1 MNLNAF
7 NQSIRRS
14 YEAADALDLFPR
26 PISLFSITN
35 IIDVRELENC
45 ASYVELYNKLV
56 NARNLTF
63 FFLSGD
69 FFQFSFRG
77 GSFRYAYYASPFVPS
92 DQQTDAVLMNTAF
105 GPEADQVPSEEEHEE
120 HSIPEPRMDGSGFV
134 VRYEYAVEEYT
145 RLTHPCAHIHF
156 GWNKDGRLA
165 VKRIWTPLMF
175 ALFVFRQFHSA
186 QWFQLTN
193 NNYDMDGYSFDQ
205 MLKARRDELDRVNV
219 AYFHDFEERMVFL
232 D

>member
-56 NARNLTF
+56 NARNLNF

-77 GSFRYAYYASPFVPS
+77 GSFRYAQPGCVAALEPKRV
-92 DQQTDAVLMNTAF
+92 
-105 GPEADQVPSEEEHEE
+105 SEY
-120 HSIPEPRMDGSGFV
+120 SSLVSATR
-134 VRYEYAVEEYT
+134 VRW
-145 RLTHPCAHIHF
+145 L
-156 GWNKDGRLA
+156 
-165 VKRIWTPLMF
+165 
-175 ALFVFRQFHSA
+175 RQ
-186 QWFQLTN
+186 
-193 NNYDMDGYSFDQ
+193 
-205 MLKARRDELDRVNV
+205 
-219 AYFHDFEERMVFL
+219 
-232 D
+232 